1 MGPSFQMSWDCPT
14 CGAKALLGL
23 THRHCP
29 SCGSPQDPEAR
40 YFPEPGSEVVAEG
53 HKWVGSDKICP
64 YCEGPNGA
72 ASAHCGSCGA
82 ALEGAASAK
91 LVEDPAV
98 VRKPAAKRFGAMP
111 GSSNPGSMV
120 RKVLLVAGFVIVA
133 FVAVFLWMRST
144 TDRTVRVVDSR
155 WERRVLLERFGP
167 VRGSGW
173 CDQAPSD
180 GRLEGRRSKVRSH
193 DRVPDGESCSDRR
206 VDQGDGSFRIET
218 DCHTTYR
225 EEPVYDDWCTWT
237 VVRWQPAGE
246 LLTRGTLA
254 ATPVWAAFT
263 PEGSGL
269 GARREAGRRES
280 WSVRLREA
288 SGKEHVCNF
297 PEASGSRFSE
307 GSSWTIPVRRT
318 GAPRCEL
325 AKPAR

>member
-1 MGPSFQMSWDCPT
+1 MGPSFQMLWDCPT
-14 CGAKALLGL
+14 CGAKALLGV

-40 YFPEPGSEVVAEG
+40 YFPEPGSEVVAQG
-53 HKWVGSDKICP
+53 HKWVGSDKICR
-64 YCEGPNGA
+64 YCGSPNGA
-72 ASAHCGSCGA
+72 ASAHCGNCGA
-82 ALEGAASAK
+82 ALDGAAEAK
-91 LVEDPAV
+91 LVEDPVV
-98 VRKPAAKRFGAMP
+98 VRKPAAVSSGAP
-111 GSSNPGSMV
+111 ARRSGGSLV
-120 RKVLLVAGFVIVA
+120 RKVLAGVVLVLVAVLALV
-133 FVAVFLWMRST
+133 LWMRST
-144 TDRTVRVVDSR
+144 TDRSVRVVDSR

-167 VRGSGW
+167 VQGSGW

-180 GRLEGRRSKVRSH
+180 GRLQGRTSKVRSH
-193 DRVPDGESCSDRR
+193 DRIPDGESCSDRR

-218 DCHTTYR
+218 DCRTTYR

-246 LLTRGTLA
+246 LLTQGTRA

-263 PEGSGL
+263 SEGTGMGS
-269 GARREAGRRES
+269 RREAGRRES

-297 PEASGSRFSE
+297 PEASGSRFVE
-307 GSSWTIPVRRT
+307 GSTWTIPVRRT

-325 AKPAR
+325 AKPAK